1 MNNLIG
7 TIALAIMLLM
17 LLPAN
22 NSSSQTSPEG
32 NLYLA
37 KVAKANANVKGAQS
51 TAQSGQSELCP
62 TLLELPIML
71 GRPAPNTR
79 NYSVNK

>member
-7 TIALAIMLLM
+7 TIALAIMLLL

-37 KVAKANANVKGAQS
+37 KASANVKGTQRPAQP
-51 TAQSGQSELCP
+51 GQSDLCP
-62 TLLELPIML
+62 ALLELPIML
-71 GRPAPNTR
+71 GRPAPCTR
-79 NYSVNK
+79 YYSLNK